1 MKYIENNKTIKNK
14 LEEKIKNKE
23 LSNEQ
28 WQEIVCDLLS
38 CIPENKLTRVNYLI
52 NKDEVQEDL
61 TFEQINKI
69 IDEVIANAEGG
80 EYCDETYYDYSID
93 EQVVIGDKAW
103 IDEIDK
109 ALKGIKGLFNKK
121 KYKEL

>member
-93 EQVVIGDKAW
+93 EQVVIGDESW

-121 KYKEL
+121 KYKIV